1 MKTPPLEAN
10 YEVLRISRVL
20 LSKRGEWWGE
30 VFEDAELVSLKDL
43 EEIIESMGEGR
54 RGLRFWIRRRR
65 VGRQGGERSRLDCD
79 SEGA

>member
-1 MKTPPLEAN
+1 MLGREGLLGDAASRGY

-43 EEIIESMGEGR
+43 EEIIESMGGGAERPTSLDPSSEGR
-54 RGLRFWIRRRR
+54 QTRGRAI
-65 VGRQGGERSRLDCD
+65 
-79 SEGA
+79 